1 MNTATMLLICSYIT
15 LYDLKRMLFRLSI
28 MVTIL
33 AVPDTGLAEDRIYT
47 VGIIPQFETKR
58 IHKIWHPILA
68 ELEQHTGLR
77 FELIG
82 SPTIP
87 HFEDELMSGKFDFAY
102 MNPYQIMLV
111 GESEGYIPLI
121 RDVSRTLHG
130 VLVVRRNSGIK
141 TVEELNN
148 KKVAFPSPNAFGASL
163 QMRQELSDKFK
174 INVDPVYVNTHDSVY
189 LNVAIDQT
197 AAGGGVQNTFNS
209 QKPEIRHMLR
219 VIHSTTPV
227 TPHPFAAHPSVPKVI
242 RDKVHDALITIG
254 ESDSGKQ
261 KLMHIPINQIGPAS
275 MKDYEALKE
284 MRLNRFY
291 ISSN

>member
-1 MNTATMLLICSYIT
+1 MNTATMLIIYSYNMLYSLKRT
-15 LYDLKRMLFRLSI
+15 LYRLSFVAI
-28 MVTIL
+28 IL
-33 AVPDTGLAEDRIYT
+33 AITDTSLAEDRIYT
-47 VGIIPQFETKR
+47 VGIVPQFETKR

-68 ELEQHTGLR
+68 ELEQRTGLR

-87 HFEDELMSGKFDFAY
+87 HFEDELMSGNFDFAY
-102 MNPYQIMLV
+102 MNPYQIMLAS
-111 GESEGYIPLI
+111 ESEGYIPLI

-130 VLVVRRNSGIK
+130 VLVVRRNSGIQ

-163 QMRQELSDKFK
+163 QMRQELSDKFN
-174 INVDPVYVNTHDSVY
+174 INVEPVYVNTHDSVY

-197 AAGGGVQNTFNS
+197 AAGGGVQNTLNR
-209 QKPEIRHMLR
+209 QAPEIRDMLR

-242 RDKVHDALITIG
+242 RDKVHNALMAIG

-261 KLMHIPINQIGPAS
+261 MLVHIPINQVGPAS
-275 MKDYEALKE
+275 LKDYDALNE